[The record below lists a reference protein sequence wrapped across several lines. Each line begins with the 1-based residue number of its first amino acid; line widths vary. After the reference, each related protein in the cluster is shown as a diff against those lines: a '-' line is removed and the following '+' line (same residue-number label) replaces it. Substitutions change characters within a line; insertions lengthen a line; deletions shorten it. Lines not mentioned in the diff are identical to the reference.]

1 MLTSKKS
8 LLIFI
13 LVFTIKT
20 ASAASTFLA
29 PKLDRSRIIYP
40 EESTGGV
47 SLQIKNKNKFPV
59 LVQAKVINEEGNKNV
74 DFFIVT
80 PPIFRLNQD
89 EQTRIRVI
97 LTNKSEIPK
106 DREKMFWLCVKAI
119 PPESKVNL
127 LTRVEM
133 VPNECIKLFARPSS
147 LSGLLTSDVP
157 KIRWVHYKNTVIA
170 KNNTPYYIVFN
181 KLIIGGGELNMPG
194 YLPPYGEQR
203 YKVNNTKYNHIKYN
217 IIDDNGGISDMY

>member
-1 MLTSKKS
+1 MLTSKKW

-13 LVFTIKT
+13 LVFTTKT
-20 ASAASTFLA
+20 ASAASAFLA
-29 PKLDRSRIIYP
+29 PELDRSRIIYP

-59 LVQAKVINEEGNKNV
+59 LVQTEVINEEGNKNV
-74 DFFIVT
+74 DFFLVT
-80 PPIFRLNQD
+80 PPIFRLDQD
-89 EQTRIRVI
+89 DQSRIRVI

-106 DREKMFWLCVKAI
+106 DKEKMFWLCVKAI
-119 PPESKVNL
+119 PPESNVNL
-127 LTRVEM
+127 LTRVEI

-157 KIRWVHYKNTVIA
+157 NIRWGHYKNTVIA

-181 KLIIGGGELNMPG
+181 ELIIGGSELNMPG
-194 YLPPYGEQR
+194 YLPPYGEKI
-203 YKVNNTKYNHIKYN
+203 YKVNNTKYNHVK
-217 IIDDNGGISDMY
+217 

>member
-59 LVQAKVINEEGNKNV
+59 LVQAKVINEE
-74 DFFIVT
+74 
-80 PPIFRLNQD
+80 
-89 EQTRIRVI
+89 
-97 LTNKSEIPK
+97 
-106 DREKMFWLCVKAI
+106 
-119 PPESKVNL
+119 
-127 LTRVEM
+127 
-133 VPNECIKLFARPSS
+133 
-147 LSGLLTSDVP
+147 
-157 KIRWVHYKNTVIA
+157 
-170 KNNTPYYIVFN
+170 
-181 KLIIGGGELNMPG
+181 
-194 YLPPYGEQR
+194 
-203 YKVNNTKYNHIKYN
+203 
-217 IIDDNGGISDMY
+217 